1 MLNKLKEKIA
11 NVLYEGVNNLLYLVK
26 GVKIIE
32 QYDVKHLIHS
42 LDFGEDNQ
50 LNQVVDLSRLDK
62 EGVAI
67 LMEYV
72 AEEVVVDQIKNS
84 GYTINDKE
92 GVLDTARE
100 IWKQPKVYDN
110 VVLLRVRYK
119 GKRGNKPIDRWEILD

>member
-1 MLNKLKEKIA
+1 MLDKLKDKIA
-11 NVLYEGVNNLLYLVK
+11 DIVYKGVNNLLYWIK

>member
-11 NVLYEGVNNLLYLVK
+11 NVLYEGVNNLLYWVK

-50 LNQVVDLSRLDK
+50 LNQVVDLSLLDK

>member
-11 NVLYEGVNNLLYLVK
+11 NVLYEGFNNLLYWVK

>member
-11 NVLYEGVNNLLYLVK
+11 NVLYEGVNNLLYWVK

-62 EGVAI
+62 DGVAI

>member
-11 NVLYEGVNNLLYLVK
+11 NVLYEGVNNLLYWVK

-110 VVLLRVRYK
+110 VVTNQL
-119 GKRGNKPIDRWEILD
+119 IDGRFQTNENY

>member
-11 NVLYEGVNNLLYLVK
+11 NVLYEGVNNLLYWVK

-119 GKRGNKPIDRWEILD
+119 GKRCNKPIDRWEILD

>member
-1 MLNKLKEKIA
+1 MLNKLKDKIA
-11 NVLYEGVNNLLYLVK
+11 DIVYKGVNNLLYWIK

-32 QYDVKHLIHS
+32 QYDVQHLIHS
-42 LDFGEDNQ
+42 LNFGEDNQ

>member
-11 NVLYEGVNNLLYLVK
+11 NVLYEGVNNLFYWVK

>member
-11 NVLYEGVNNLLYLVK
+11 KVLYEGVNNLLYWVK

-100 IWKQPKVYDN
+100 IWKQPKVYDD

>member
-1 MLNKLKEKIA
+1 MYFNLLTISKKCGIIEIYCDTAPIELRSGEKDMLNKLKEKIA
-11 NVLYEGVNNLLYLVK
+11 NVLYEGVNNLLYWVK

-72 AEEVVVDQIKNS
+72 AEEVVVD
-84 GYTINDKE
+84 
-92 GVLDTARE
+92 
-100 IWKQPKVYDN
+100 
-110 VVLLRVRYK
+110 
-119 GKRGNKPIDRWEILD
+119 

>member
-11 NVLYEGVNNLLYLVK
+11 NVLYKGVNNLLYWVK

-119 GKRGNKPIDRWEILD
+119 GKRGSKPIDRWEILD

>member
-1 MLNKLKEKIA
+1 MLDKLKDKIA
-11 NVLYEGVNNLLYLVK
+11 DIVYKGVNNLLYWVK

-42 LDFGEDNQ
+42 LNFGEDNQ

-62 EGVAI
+62 EGIAI

-92 GVLDTARE
+92 GLLDVARE

-110 VVLLRVRYK
+110 VVLLRIRYK

>member
-11 NVLYEGVNNLLYLVK
+11 NVLYEGVNNLLYWVK

-92 GVLDTARE
+92 RVLDTAQE
-100 IWKQPKVYDN
+100 IWKQPKVYNN

>member
-1 MLNKLKEKIA
+1 MLDKLKDKIA
-11 NVLYEGVNNLLYLVK
+11 DIVYKGVNNLLYWIK

-32 QYDVKHLIHS
+32 QYDVQHLIHS
-42 LDFGEDNQ
+42 LNFGEDNQ

-62 EGVAI
+62 EGIAI

-119 GKRGNKPIDRWEILD
+119 GKRGSKPIDRWEILD

>member
-11 NVLYEGVNNLLYLVK
+11 NVLYEGVNNLLYWVK

-72 AEEVVVDQIKNS
+72 AEEIVVDQIKNS

>member
-1 MLNKLKEKIA
+1 MLNKLKDKIA
-11 NVLYEGVNNLLYLVK
+11 DIVYKGVNNLLYWIK

-32 QYDVKHLIHS
+32 QYDVQHLIHS
-42 LDFGEDNQ
+42 LNFGEDNQ

-92 GVLDTARE
+92 GLLDVARE

>member
-11 NVLYEGVNNLLYLVK
+11 NVLYEGVNNLLYWVK

-92 GVLDTARE
+92 GVLDTTRE

-119 GKRGNKPIDRWEILD
+119 GKRGNKPIDRWEVVD

>member
-1 MLNKLKEKIA
+1 MLDKLKDKIA
-11 NVLYEGVNNLLYLVK
+11 DIVYKGVNNLLYWIK

-32 QYDVKHLIHS
+32 QYDVQHLIHS
-42 LDFGEDNQ
+42 LNFGEDNQ

-62 EGVAI
+62 EGIAI

-92 GVLDTARE
+92 GLLDVARE

-119 GKRGNKPIDRWEILD
+119 GKRGSKPIDRWEILD

>member
-1 MLNKLKEKIA
+1 
-11 NVLYEGVNNLLYLVK
+11 
-26 GVKIIE
+26 
-32 QYDVKHLIHS
+32 
-42 LDFGEDNQ
+42 
-50 LNQVVDLSRLDK
+50 
-62 EGVAI
+62 
-67 LMEYV
+67 MEYV

>member
-11 NVLYEGVNNLLYLVK
+11 NVLYEGVNNLLYWVK

-32 QYDVKHLIHS
+32 QYDVKYLIHS

-119 GKRGNKPIDRWEILD
+119 GKHGNKPIDRWEILD

>member
-11 NVLYEGVNNLLYLVK
+11 NVLYEGVNNLLYWVK

-100 IWKQPKVYDN
+100 FWKQPKVYDN

>member
-92 GVLDTARE
+92 GLLDVARE

>member
-11 NVLYEGVNNLLYLVK
+11 NVLYEGVNNLLYWVK

-50 LNQVVDLSRLDK
+50 LNQVVDLSHLDK

-67 LMEYV
+67 LIEYV

-100 IWKQPKVYDN
+100 FWKQPKVYDN

>member
-11 NVLYEGVNNLLYLVK
+11 NVLYEGVNNLLYWVK

-84 GYTINDKE
+84 GYMINDKE

-119 GKRGNKPIDRWEILD
+119 GKRGNKPIDRWDILD

>member
-11 NVLYEGVNNLLYLVK
+11 NVLYEGVNNLLYWVK

-72 AEEVVVDQIKNS
+72 AEEAVVDQIKNS

>member
-11 NVLYEGVNNLLYLVK
+11 NVLYEGVNNLLYWVK

-119 GKRGNKPIDRWEILD
+119 GKHGNKPIDRWEILD

>member
-11 NVLYEGVNNLLYLVK
+11 NVLYEGVNNLLYWVK

-72 AEEVVVDQIKNS
+72 AEEVIVDQIKNS

>member
-11 NVLYEGVNNLLYLVK
+11 NVLYEGVNNLLYWVK

-72 AEEVVVDQIKNS
+72 AEEDVVDQIKNS

>member
-11 NVLYEGVNNLLYLVK
+11 NVLYKGVNNLLYWVK

-67 LMEYV
+67 LIEYV

>member
-11 NVLYEGVNNLLYLVK
+11 NVLYEGVNNLLYWVK

-92 GVLDTARE
+92 GVLNTARE

>member
-11 NVLYEGVNNLLYLVK
+11 NVLYEGVNNLLYWVK

-42 LDFGEDNQ
+42 LDNQ